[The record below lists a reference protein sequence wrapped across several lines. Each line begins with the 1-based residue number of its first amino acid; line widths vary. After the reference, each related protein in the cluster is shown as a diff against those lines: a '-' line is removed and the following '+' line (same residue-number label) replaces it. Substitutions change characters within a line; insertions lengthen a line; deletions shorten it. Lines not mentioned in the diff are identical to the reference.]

1 MESCGTSGVNIG
13 MSQKDDLRSYL
24 ADFRRRI
31 RWRDGC
37 LLVQRSF
44 WIALVVAIPI
54 QVAGRLWPL
63 AHLSVWVLAPIL
75 LWLVMIMGFVLLQ
88 PMSFMVAAR
97 RVDAELRLKERLSTA
112 LYLKAQMEISLEDRE
127 ISSQLQAGFQ
137 PELVALQQQDAL
149 AAARSISPHQA
160 FPLQWNRKSLML
172 ATPLVVVFAILA
184 VLPNPMDAIL
194 AERAALASAIKD
206 QAVQVEKIKDEL
218 QKDSND
224 QVLTP
229 EESQELLRKLE
240 ELAQKLRQN
249 PGNQEQALAD
259 LSKLEETLRQKL
271 DPNTEWRQAALD
283 ALTGRMQDLA
293 EKKGWSNEA
302 SSLEQEL
309 EKMSEEWTN
318 LSPSEQEAL
327 AKSLSQL
334 AAQAAQAGDQNLAQA
349 LANLAQ
355 SLQAGES
362 TGKPGGDATTNIQAV
377 MQAIAQTEKSLAA
390 QRSLQQAL
398 AQLQASRQAIA
409 QAVRNASRSQNPSQ
423 AQGPG
428 QSQGAPAGGGGTR
441 ADTLPPAT
449 GSGNAVQPR
458 GQAQTVAAEKLNSKV
473 YVPVEKIQ
481 GNAELFIEGQDTG
494 QGETQVSQQKDS
506 LPGASGQVLVP
517 YHQVYYTYLNTAN
530 QAMERSLIP
539 PALKDFVRQYFS
551 QLQP

>member
-1 MESCGTSGVNIG
+1 MHQNN
-13 MSQKDDLRSYL
+13 DLPSYL

-31 RWRDGC
+31 RWRDGW

-44 WIALVVAIPI
+44 WIAMVVAIPI

-63 AHLSVWVLAPIL
+63 AHLSVWVLAAIL

-88 PMSFMVAAR
+88 PMSLMVAAR

-127 ISSQLQAGFQ
+127 ISSQAQHGFQ
-137 PELVALQQQDAL
+137 PELVALQQQDAM

-160 FPLQWNRKSLML
+160 FPLRWNRKPLLL
-172 ATPLVVVFAILA
+172 ATPLVVVLAVLA

-218 QKDSND
+218 QKDSSE

-259 LSKLEETLRQKL
+259 LSKLEEALRQKL
-271 DPNTEWRQAALD
+271 DPNAKWRQAALD
-283 ALTGRMQDLA
+283 ALTARMQDLA

-302 SSLEQEL
+302 GSLEQEL

-362 TGKPGGDATTNIQAV
+362 TGKPGGNATTNIQAV

-398 AQLQASRQAIA
+398 AQLQSSRQAIA
-409 QAVRNASRSQNPSQ
+409 QAGRNASRSQNPSQ

-458 GQAQTVAAEKLNSKV
+458 GQAQTVAAEKLNSQV

-494 QGETQVSQQKDS
+494 QGETQVSQQKDT

-517 YHQVYYTYLNTAN
+517 YHQVYYTYLNAAN

-539 PALKDFVRQYFS
+539 PALKDYVRQYFS

>member
-1 MESCGTSGVNIG
+1 
-13 MSQKDDLRSYL
+13 MSQKDDLHSYL
-24 ADFRRRI
+24 ADFRRCI
-31 RWRDGC
+31 RLRDGW

-44 WIALVVAIPI
+44 WIALAVAIVI
-54 QVAGRLWPL
+54 QVAGRLWSL

-75 LWLVMIMGFVLLQ
+75 LWLVLIMGFVLLQ
-88 PMSFMVAAR
+88 PMSLMVAAR
-97 RVDAELRLKERLSTA
+97 RVDSELMLKERLSTA

-127 ISSQLQAGFQ
+127 ISSQAQPGFQ

-160 FPLQWNRKSLML
+160 FPLQWNRKPLLL
-172 ATPLVVVFAILA
+172 ATPLVVAIVVLA
-184 VLPNPMDAIL
+184 GLPNPMDAIL
-194 AERAALASAIKD
+194 AERVTLASAIKD

-218 QKDSND
+218 QKDSNE

-259 LSKLEETLRQKL
+259 LSKLEEALRQKL
-271 DPNTEWRQAALD
+271 DPNAEWRQAALD
-283 ALTGRMQDLA
+283 ALTARMQDLA

-309 EKMSEEWTN
+309 EKISEQWTN

-334 AAQAAQAGDQNLAQA
+334 AAQAAQAGDQNLAQD

-362 TGKPGGDATTNIQAV
+362 TGKPGGNATRNIQAV

-390 QRSLQQAL
+390 QRSLRQAL
-398 AQLQASRQAIA
+398 AQLQSSRQAIA
-409 QAVRNASRSQNPSQ
+409 QAGRNASRSQNPSQ
-423 AQGPG
+423 GQGAG

-449 GSGNAVQPR
+449 GSGIAVPPR
-458 GQAQTVAAEKLNSKV
+458 GQAQTVAAEKLNSQV

-539 PALKDFVRQYFS
+539 AALKDYVRQYFS

>member
-88 PMSFMVAAR
+88 PMSLMVAAR

-172 ATPLVVVFAILA
+172 ATPLVVAMVVLA

-458 GQAQTVAAEKLNSKV
+458 GQAQTVAAEKLNSQV